1 MVLGERSD
9 GRIDREKTCPLL
21 LRIFINQ
28 IYHNRIKEYSHKSFP
43 SNELRAY
50 TWLDA
55 TLLELSDLIK
65 SVHTDAQ
72 KAGTVFE
79 FAIVSPDPDKPF
91 YRMRNIGSICSGFP
105 ADSDKI
111 MLKRSSILECL
122 ETLDANIV
130 HFDMPFIDCTFRIGD
145 MLDVSITPPPTNPSM
160 PVNAMATSVNKRRR
174 NEEPVGAPQQSSRR
188 MGGGGGRDRFH
199 PYGNNNSRQR
209 RNFM

>member
-28 IYHNRIKEYSHKSFP
+28 IYHNRIKEYSHKSYP

-79 FAIVSPDPDKPF
+79 FATVSPDPDKPF

-111 MLKRSSILECL
+111 MLK
-122 ETLDANIV
+122 
-130 HFDMPFIDCTFRIGD
+130 DCTFRIGD
-145 MLDVSITPPPTNPSM
+145 MLDVSITPPPSNLSV
-160 PVNAMATSVNKRRR
+160 PVNATATSVSRRRR